1 MMKSLVKFISKT
13 NGGSKMIRII
23 PVVAVLLLLVACDHK
38 PGPVA
43 KAQKD
48 PKIAAIEERISKTT
62 PEGKEVI
69 EKVKAMK
76 AEVNEQLSTKT
87 LKEMVDHYEKE
98 MGAYNIT
105 SIGWE
110 ASQKKLLP
118 GSKSPRWK
126 VAFSYQDWQKQ
137 LLVAEWEYDPDTKKV
152 YPFEKDNAPQFYS
165 NEGAEPQGK
174 KGKK

>member
-38 PGPVA
+38 PGPAA
-43 KAQKD
+43 KVQKD

-62 PEGKEVI
+62 PEGKEII

-76 AEVNEQLSTKT
+76 PEVNEQASTKT
-87 LKEMVDHYEKE
+87 VGEMVDEYAKNK
-98 MGAYNIT
+98 GAYNIT
-105 SIGWE
+105 AIGWE
-110 ASQKKLLP
+110 ASRKKLLP
-118 GSKSPRWK
+118 GSKAPRWK

>member
-1 MMKSLVKFISKT
+1 
-13 NGGSKMIRII
+13 MIRLK
-23 PVVAVLLLLVACDHK
+23 PVVAALLLFVACDHK
-38 PGPVA
+38 PAPVT

-62 PEGKEVI
+62 PEGKEII
-69 EKVKAMK
+69 EKVRATKP
-76 AEVNEQLSTKT
+76 EVNEQLSTKT
-87 LKEMVDHYEKE
+87 LAEMVDHYEKE
-98 MGAYNIT
+98 MGAYNIA

-118 GSKSPRWK
+118 GAKSPRWK

-137 LLVAEWEYDPDTKKV
+137 LLIAEWEYDAETKKV